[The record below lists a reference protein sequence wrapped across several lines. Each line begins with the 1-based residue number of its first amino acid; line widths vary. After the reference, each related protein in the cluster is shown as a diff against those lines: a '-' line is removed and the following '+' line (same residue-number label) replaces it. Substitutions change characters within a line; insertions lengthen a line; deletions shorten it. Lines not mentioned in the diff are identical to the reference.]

1 MKLSVR
7 SQVAL
12 VVAGAVVAAA
22 GLGWGGWVAG
32 REAVSPRRL
41 APATRRTAP
50 PRSSAPAKRSE
61 RRSGGPSGA
70 RASTA
75 ACVGLLEAS
84 MSQSWQHPTA
94 TPAQFEP
101 WATPA
106 LAAQLAGAD
115 RLTPGQIESHY
126 VSQAYATP
134 GTPERDGTGWKVD
147 AAVVENLAL
156 PGGGETGITSNWS
169 CQVISTPAGWR
180 VASLSDLGA

>member
-1 MKLSVR
+1 
-7 SQVAL
+7 
-12 VVAGAVVAAA
+12 
-22 GLGWGGWVAG
+22 
-32 REAVSPRRL
+32 
-41 APATRRTAP
+41 
-50 PRSSAPAKRSE
+50 
-61 RRSGGPSGA
+61 
-70 RASTA
+70 
-75 ACVGLLEAS
+75 

-156 PGGGETGITSNWS
+156 PGGGEQGITSNWS

-180 VASLSDLGA
+180 VASLSNLGA